1 MATNMDPSML
11 MEIQDLIKESQD
23 PTAQGRGKRK
33 MSVENIKLYDWERM
47 SEKEKAEAA
56 GDLGMPVKELDNRLR
71 EKNVETK
78 MEFNIEGD
86 EKATSKLQKSAQAM
100 IDAYGG
106 NMSGSGF
113 DRDMKMFE
121 NAYGSEMA
129 DKLVSQLR
137 PKTDSNVSAPEGS
150 ASTTIGGGD
159 VIPSASDINTLI
171 DEAAEKKKQAFIDSL
186 NKKGNPDLT
195 KELELV
201 DEFDASQQKGSDPFA
216 GSSTPVFMD
225 SEETAVEDMLREVP
239 SQIVAFEPKGRI
251 DTSDAKYTDETI
263 TKEGGHGDPFAGT
276 NLDVF
281 SDDVVLTADAM
292 TDEERR
298 KLEEDRLV
306 EQFIEGNLPEG
317 KKKGAGKEKIKKF
330 FKKFKRKNKKKK
342 GNDMDMP
349 EFDPADEMT
358 KYLKEGGTVPN
369 KMKGFSKLPE
379 SVQMNMNPEMA
390 KKYEYG
396 GKMKYM
402 GGGMMKPF
410 MAYLMGGR
418 INKSK

>member
-1 MATNMDPSML
+1 M
-11 MEIQDLIKESQD
+11 KEDILNPNELQEVLDQMSLSED
-23 PTAQGRGKRK
+23 PTAQGKGKRK
-33 MSVENIKLYDWERM
+33 MSVKDIKLYDWERM

-56 GDLGMPVKELDNRLR
+56 RDLGMPVKELDNRLR

-251 DTSDAKYTDETI
+251 GTSDAKYTDETI

-281 SDDVVLTADAM
+281 SDDMVLTADAM
-292 TDEERR
+292 TDEER
-298 KLEEDRLV
+298 KIALEKREEQELV
-306 EQFIEGNLPEG
+306 DQFIEGNLPEP
-317 KKKGAGKEKIKKF
+317 KKKGAGKEKVKNF
-330 FKKFKRKNKKKK
+330 FKKFKRKNKDK
-342 GNDMDMP
+342 GNNQEFP
-349 EFDPADEMT
+349 EFKGDEMD
-358 KYLKEGGTVPN
+358 KYYNAGGRI
-369 KMKGFSKLPE
+369 
-379 SVQMNMNPEMA
+379 
-390 KKYEYG
+390 
-396 GKMKYM
+396 
-402 GGGMMKPF
+402 KPF

>member
-1 MATNMDPSML
+1 MAINIDPSTL
-11 MEIQDLIKESQD
+11 MEIQDLIAESQD
-23 PTAQGRGKRK
+23 PTAKGREKRK
-33 MSVENIKLYDWERM
+33 MSIEDIKLYDWERM

-56 GDLGMPVKELDNRLR
+56 GDLGVPVKELDNRLR

-137 PKTDSNVSAPEGS
+137 PKTDSNVSKPEGS

-195 KELELV
+195 EELKFV
-201 DEFDASQQKGSDPFA
+201 DQFDESQKKGSSDPFA

-225 SEETAVEDMLREVP
+225 SDDNAVEDMLRTVP
-239 SQIVAFEPKGRI
+239 PQTVTE
-251 DTSDAKYTDETI
+251 
-263 TKEGGHGDPFAGT
+263 
-276 NLDVF
+276 
-281 SDDVVLTADAM
+281 DDM
-292 TDEERR
+292 TDEEREAALAKR
-298 KLEEDRLV
+298 EEQELV
-306 EQFIEGNLPEG
+306 DQFIEGNLPEG
-317 KKKGAGKEKIKKF
+317 KQKGAGKEKVNKF
-330 FKKFKRKNKKKK
+330 FKSLLGKNKNKKKK
-342 GNDMDMP
+342 KDDNQEFP
-349 EFDPADEMT
+349 EFKGDEMD
-358 KYLKEGGTVPN
+358 KYYN
-369 KMKGFSKLPE
+369 
-379 SVQMNMNPEMA
+379 A
-390 KKYEYG
+390 G
-396 GKMKYM
+396 GKLSGGQHKLDKNKDGEISGADFKMMKKGGRMNYM

>member
-1 MATNMDPSML
+1 MAINIDPSTL
-11 MEIQDLIKESQD
+11 MEIQDLITESQD

-33 MSVENIKLYDWERM
+33 MSVEDIKLYDWERM

-137 PKTDSNVSAPEGS
+137 PKTDSNVSKPEGS

-159 VIPSASDINTLI
+159 VIPSASEINTLI

-195 KELELV
+195 EELKFV
-201 DEFDASQQKGSDPFA
+201 DQFDESQKKGSDPFA
-216 GSSTPVFMD
+216 GSSTPVFID
-225 SEETAVEDMLREVP
+225 SESTDVEDMLRTVP
-239 SQIVAFEPKGRI
+239 SQTVDALEPKDRI

-263 TKEGGHGDPFAGT
+263 TKEGDHGDPFAGT

-281 SDDVVLTADAM
+281 SDDIVLTADAM

-317 KKKGAGKEKIKKF
+317 KKKGAGKEKVKKF
-330 FKKFKRKNKKKK
+330 FKNLVGKNKNK
-342 GNDMDMP
+342 NDKQDFP
-349 EFDPADEMT
+349 EFTGDEMD
-358 KYLKEGGTVPN
+358 KYYNNGGKLSGGQYKLDKNKDGKISGADFKMMKEGGR
-369 KMKGFSKLPE
+369 
-379 SVQMNMNPEMA
+379 MN
-390 KKYEYG
+390 
-396 GKMKYM
+396 YM
-402 GGGMMKPF
+402 GGGRIKPF

-418 INKSK
+418 TNKY

>member
-1 MATNMDPSML
+1 M
-11 MEIQDLIKESQD
+11 KEDILNPNELQEVLDQMSLSED
-23 PTAQGRGKRK
+23 PTAQGKGKRK
-33 MSVENIKLYDWERM
+33 MSVKDIKLYDWERM

-56 GDLGMPVKELDNRLR
+56 RDLGMPVKELDNRLR

-251 DTSDAKYTDETI
+251 GTSDAKYTDETI

-281 SDDVVLTADAM
+281 SDDMVLTADAM
-292 TDEERR
+292 TDEER
-298 KLEEDRLV
+298 KIALEKREEQELV
-306 EQFIEGNLPEG
+306 DQFIEGNLPEP
-317 KKKGAGKEKIKKF
+317 KKKGAGKEKVKNF
-330 FKKFKRKNKKKK
+330 FKKFKRKNKDK
-342 GNDMDMP
+342 GNNQEFP
-349 EFDPADEMT
+349 EFKGDEMD
-358 KYLKEGGTVPN
+358 KYYNTGGRI
-369 KMKGFSKLPE
+369 
-379 SVQMNMNPEMA
+379 
-390 KKYEYG
+390 
-396 GKMKYM
+396 
-402 GGGMMKPF
+402 KPF

>member
-1 MATNMDPSML
+1 M
-11 MEIQDLIKESQD
+11 KEDILNPNELQEVLDQMSLSED
-23 PTAQGRGKRK
+23 PTAQGKGKRK
-33 MSVENIKLYDWERM
+33 MSVKDIKLYDWERM

-56 GDLGMPVKELDNRLR
+56 RDLGMPVKELDNRLR

-251 DTSDAKYTDETI
+251 GTSDAKYTDETI

-281 SDDVVLTADAM
+281 SDDMVLTADAM
-292 TDEERR
+292 TDEER
-298 KLEEDRLV
+298 KIALEKREEQELV
-306 EQFIEGNLPEG
+306 DQFIEGNLPEP
-317 KKKGAGKEKIKKF
+317 KKKGAGKQKIKKF
-330 FKKFKRKNKKKK
+330 FKNLVGKNKKKNK
-342 GNDMDMP
+342 GDNQDFP
-349 EFDPADEMT
+349 EFTGDEMD
-358 KYLKEGGTVPN
+358 KYYNTGGRI
-369 KMKGFSKLPE
+369 
-379 SVQMNMNPEMA
+379 
-390 KKYEYG
+390 
-396 GKMKYM
+396 
-402 GGGMMKPF
+402 KPF

>member
-1 MATNMDPSML
+1 MANNIDPSTL
-11 MEIQDLIKESQD
+11 MEIQDLIAESQD
-23 PTAQGRGKRK
+23 PTAKGREKRK

-47 SEKEKAEAA
+47 SDEEKKEAA
-56 GDLGMPVKELDNRLR
+56 ASTGLSVEEVGNRLKER
-71 EKNVETK
+71 GVEAR

-113 DRDMKMFE
+113 DRDIKMFE

-150 ASTTIGGGD
+150 ASTIPS
-159 VIPSASDINTLI
+159 VIPSASEINTLI
-171 DEAAEKKKQAFIDSL
+171 DKAADKKKQAFINSL

-195 KELELV
+195 EELEFV
-201 DEFDASQQKGSDPFA
+201 DQFDKSQKKGSDPFA
-216 GSSTPVFMD
+216 GSSTPVFID
-225 SEETAVEDMLREVP
+225 SESTAVEDMLRTVP
-239 SQIVAFEPKGRI
+239 SQTVDALEPKDRI

-263 TKEGGHGDPFAGT
+263 TKEGDHGDPFAGT

-281 SDDVVLTADAM
+281 SDDIVLTADAM
-292 TDEERR
+292 TDEERE

-306 EQFIEGNLPEG
+306 DQFIEGNLPEG

-330 FKKFKRKNKKKK
+330 FKNLVGKNKNK
-342 GNDMDMP
+342 NDKQDFP
-349 EFDPADEMT
+349 EFTGDEMD
-358 KYLKEGGTVPN
+358 KYYNNGGKLSGGQYKLDKNKDGKISGADFKMMKEGGR
-369 KMKGFSKLPE
+369 
-379 SVQMNMNPEMA
+379 MN
-390 KKYEYG
+390 
-396 GKMKYM
+396 YM
-402 GGGMMKPF
+402 GGGRIKPF

-418 INKSK
+418 TNKY